1 MCVFSQT
8 AVRVNKAMQENYFKL
23 NPLNL
28 VEKESIEDIFQLM
41 EELSEMYLFR
51 GVADFSYQLK
61 SSLERSVRHYQTENW
76 LINEFQRS
84 IHEYLPVE
92 SHPNNKFEL
101 LSLMQHHGVPTRLI
115 DITKSPYV
123 ALYFA
128 ASQCFHGESNVRDGA
143 IYAFMH
149 RNLQSASI
157 RNILSRSKLDFD
169 INWLNRFVKRDSKV
183 FDEVFYNHQD
193 DVALIVEP
201 FKVNKRLYAQQGLFL
216 ISNFNHT
223 TTECLIEKLL
233 PKDLPEGSHDP
244 TLIKIKIKGDLKK
257 DILKRLDRMN
267 INSSTLFPG
276 LDGFSKYLSEK
287 NIYADRY
294 TKNDMHGY

>member
-1 MCVFSQT
+1 
-8 AVRVNKAMQENYFKL
+8 MQENYFSK
-23 NPLNL
+23 NPMNL
-28 VEKESIEDIFQLM
+28 IEKETIDEIFQTV
-41 EELSEMYLFR
+41 EELSDQYLFR
-51 GVADFSYQLK
+51 GVSNFTYNLQ
-61 SSLERSVRHYQTENW
+61 SSLERTARDYQTENW
-76 LINEFQRS
+76 LIDQFQRC

-128 ASQCFHGESNVRDGA
+128 ASQHFYGDVNIKDGA
-143 IYAFMH
+143 LYAFMH
-149 RNLQSASI
+149 QNLTLASI
-157 RNILSRSKLDFD
+157 RNIQNRSKLDFD
-169 INWLNRFVKRDSKV
+169 VNWLNRFIKRDSKV
-183 FDEVFYNHQD
+183 FDEVFYNHRD

-216 ISNFNHT
+216 ISNFNNNS
-223 TTECLIEKLL
+223 TEQIMSELL
-233 PKDLPEGSHDP
+233 PDNLEEGSSDP
-244 TLIKIKIKGDLKK
+244 TLLKIKIPGNMKA

-276 LDGFSKYLSEK
+276 IDGFSRYLSEK
-287 NIYADRY
+287 NIYVDQY
-294 TKNDMHGY
+294 EKNDIHGF

>member
-1 MCVFSQT
+1 
-8 AVRVNKAMQENYFKL
+8 MQEAYFYN
-23 NPLNL
+23 NPKNL
-28 VEKESIEDIFQLM
+28 IEMDSVEDIFNLIDN
-41 EELSEMYLFR
+41 LTEMYLFR
-51 GVADFSYQLK
+51 GVPDFSFNLK

-101 LSLMQHHGVPTRLI
+101 LSLMQHHGVPTRMI

-123 ALYFA
+123 GLYFA
-128 ASQCFHGESNVRDGA
+128 ASQYFYGEDNIRDGA

-149 RNLQSASI
+149 QNLQSAST
-157 RNILSRSKLDFD
+157 RNILKRSKFDFD
-169 INWLNRFVKRDSKV
+169 VNWLSRFIKRDSKV
-183 FDEVFYNHQD
+183 FEEVFYNHQD

-216 ISNFNHT
+216 ISNFNNK
-223 TTECLIEKLL
+223 TTEQIIEVLL
-233 PKDLPEGSHDP
+233 PKELPQGSNDP
-244 TLIKIKIKGDLKK
+244 TLMKIRIRGILKIE
-257 DILKRLDRMN
+257 ILKRLDRMN

-276 LDGFSKYLSEK
+276 IDGFSKYLSEK
-287 NIYADRY
+287 NIFTDMY